1 VNGYKLNSYIDNFKE
16 LKMKTLSLEFDN
28 YIDPLIDV
36 LERDM
41 EHIDSSL
48 EILDQLRG
56 MVIKRDDKSLNL
68 LLEKVRIKT
77 SKYAT
82 VENRRQ
88 MIRKEL
94 ARIWGC
100 DVSEMTLTKMIE
112 VLPSHRSEQLQEV
125 KDRLENLLE
134 RFKSEHLSTFML
146 LTECSRFNE
155 VMLSALLNGKRDE
168 STYNR
173 QGTMKW
179 QSEQNIVNL
188 QL

>member
-1 VNGYKLNSYIDNFKE
+1 
-16 LKMKTLSLEFDN
+16 MKTLSLEFDN
-28 YIDPLIDV
+28 YIDPLIEV

-41 EHIDSSL
+41 EHIECSI
-48 EILDQLRG
+48 EVLDQLRG

-77 SKYAT
+77 NKYAT

-88 MIRKEL
+88 TIRKEL

-100 DVSEMTLTKMIE
+100 DVSEMTLTKMIGI
-112 VLPSHRSEQLQEV
+112 LSPHRSKQMQET
-125 KDRLENLLE
+125 KNKLESLLE
-134 RFKSEHLSTFML
+134 RFKAEHLSTFKL

-173 QGTMKW
+173 QGSMKW
-179 QSEQNIVNL
+179 QSKQNIVNL

>member
-1 VNGYKLNSYIDNFKE
+1 
-16 LKMKTLSLEFDN
+16 MKTLSLEFDN

-36 LERDM
+36 LEQEI
-41 EHIDSSL
+41 EHIESTL
-48 EILDQLRG
+48 QLLDKLRG

-68 LLEKVRIKT
+68 LLETARIKT
-77 SKYAT
+77 EQYAG

-100 DVSEMTLTKMIE
+100 QTQEMTLTRLIQI
-112 VLPSHRSEQLQEV
+112 LPPQRGELIRQT
-125 KDRLENLLE
+125 KGKLEHLLS
-134 RFKSEHLSTFML
+134 RFQAEHLSTFML
-146 LTECSRFNE
+146 LSECSRFNE
-155 VMLSALLNGKRDE
+155 IMLSALLNGSQDE

-173 QGTMKW
+173 QGSVNRQRK
-179 QSEQNIVNL
+179 QSIVNL